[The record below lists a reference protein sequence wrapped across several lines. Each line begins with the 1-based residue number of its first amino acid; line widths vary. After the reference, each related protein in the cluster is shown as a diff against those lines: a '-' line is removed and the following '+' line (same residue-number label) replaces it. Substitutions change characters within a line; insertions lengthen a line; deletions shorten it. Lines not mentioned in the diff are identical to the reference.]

1 MPSIHE
7 QLSAQF
13 AALDRR
19 GRGWQVFPEPVTP
32 EPPFQSFT
40 GYTVST
46 VVDDGRVPTVGSSLL
61 SGLSRWLGGK
71 TAAPPELPAQEEEP
85 EPTPLVRADLIE
97 LQTSLPANLNL
108 PREAFEAFL
117 SQLAACGEPL
127 SFELVG
133 QPEQIHAQFALSPV
147 DAPLVRRQLNAYFPE
162 AVFIPTQGTLEPFT
176 RDDRHHAIVEFGLA
190 RECLFP
196 LASGGKLDPFIGLI
210 GALSELREDECA
222 VYQVLF
228 EPAHPGWADSLL
240 RSVTD
245 PAGRS
250 LFVNRPEFAG
260 LIREK
265 VARPLYAAVV
275 RLAATSDTFEG
286 AWEIVRNLAGALRVF
301 ARTDGN
307 ELIPLHNEEYPYEAH
322 GEDVVRRQ
330 TRRSGMLLSTEEL
343 IGFVHLP
350 GASVRSAKFRRQ
362 ATNTKTAPRSVTGS
376 SGIALGENTHAGET
390 RIVRLTADQRTRH
403 LHVIGASGTGKS
415 TFLESLLLQDLAA
428 GEGFALFDP
437 HGDLVDKVLG
447 WIPEDRIKDV
457 ILVDPSDE
465 TASIGFNIL
474 SAHSDL
480 EKTLLA
486 SDLVSVF
493 ARLSTSWGDQMEGV
507 LRNAILAFLESSQGG
522 TLADLRRFLLDPK
535 YRERFLATVQD
546 PDIQFY
552 WRKGFAQL
560 TGNKSIGP
568 VLTRLETFLSP
579 KPLRYMVA
587 QPVNRLDFAD
597 ILDSGK
603 IFLAKLSQGAIG
615 KENAYLLGSLLMAKF
630 QQTAMARQRQAAPL
644 RRDFFIY
651 LDEFQNFIT
660 PSLAEILS
668 GARKYRLGLVLAH
681 QELRQL
687 ERDREVASAVLSNPY
702 TRVVFRVG
710 DDDARKLESGFSSF
724 TARDLQNL
732 GTGEAVV
739 RIERSDCDFNLS
751 VPWPEE
757 SDPDVAQARREKVIA
772 ASRSRY
778 ATPRADIEVALRKQ
792 FESEE
797 PDEKPAKAK
806 PDHQA
811 AKVPPKQE
819 SPTGS
824 EKEPVPPSAPVP
836 LITDSLV
843 TDPLSPLPPDRTAE
857 VPKVAEPK
865 PPADLGRGGE
875 QHKSIQKR
883 LKEGA
888 EKLGYH
894 VTTEKPVLDRA
905 GSVDLALEHPRRS
918 LAVEITVTTT
928 IDHEVGNV
936 SKCLKAGFQT
946 VAVVASSET
955 KLRQMQEAVS
965 GALGPELSA
974 RVGYFLPDAFLAH
987 LEQLGKEDAAA
998 AVPQPA
1004 ESLNRGY
1011 KVKRSVTKLTP
1022 EELQA
1027 KEASA
1032 LRMVAEAM
1040 KQKPLGGG

>member
-7 QLSAQF
+7 QLSEQF
-13 AALDRR
+13 GALHRR
-19 GRGWQVFPEPVTP
+19 LKGWQVFPEPVTP
-32 EPPFQSFT
+32 EPPFQPFT
-40 GYTVST
+40 GYSLAP

-61 SGLSRWLGGK
+61 AGLSRWLGGK
-71 TAAPPELPAQEEEP
+71 TTAPPELPVHEKEP
-85 EPTPLVRADLIE
+85 EPTPLVRTDLIE

-133 QPEQIHAQFALSPV
+133 QPEQIHAQFVLSPS
-147 DAPLVRRQLNAYFPE
+147 DAPLVRRQLNAYFPD
-162 AVFIPTQGTLEPFT
+162 AVFSPTQGTLEPFA

-210 GALSELREDECA
+210 GALGELREDERA

-228 EPAHPGWADSLL
+228 QPCRHRWADSLL

-245 PAGRS
+245 PEGRS
-250 LFVNRPEFAG
+250 LFVNRSEFAG
-260 LIREK
+260 LAREK
-265 VARPLYAAVV
+265 VAQPLYAAVV

-286 AWEIVRNLAGALRVF
+286 AWEIVRNMAGALRVF

-307 ELIPLHNEEYPYEAH
+307 ELIPLHNEDYPYEVH

-350 GASVRSAKFRRQ
+350 GASIRAAKFRRQ
-362 ATNTKTAPRSVTGS
+362 ATNTKSAPRTMTGS
-376 SGIALGENTHAGET
+376 LGIALGENTHAGET
-390 RIVRLTADQRTRH
+390 RTVRLTAEQRTRH

-415 TFLESLLLQDLAA
+415 TFLESLLSQDLEA

-447 WIPEDRIKDV
+447 RIPEHRIKDV

-751 VPWPEE
+751 VPLPEE
-757 SDPDVAQARREKVIA
+757 PDPDQAQARREEVTA
-772 ASRSRY
+772 ASRTCY
-778 ATPRADIEVALRKQ
+778 ATPRADIEAAMRKQ
-792 FESEE
+792 FEVAAPPAEEE
-797 PDEKPAKAK
+797 PKPAL
-806 PDHQA
+806 
-811 AKVPPKQE
+811 
-819 SPTGS
+819 STRS
-824 EKEPVPPSAPVP
+824 EKEAVLPAGSAPLNTVP
-836 LITDSLV
+836 LITDGLV
-843 TDPLSPLPPDRTAE
+843 TPPLPSPPPEPQPVRTAE
-857 VPKVAEPK
+857 VPQVAEPK
-865 PPADLGRGGE
+865 PPADPGRGGE

-918 LAVEITVTTT
+918 IAVEITITTT

-936 SKCLKAGFQT
+936 TKCLKAGFQT
-946 VAVVASSET
+946 VAVVSSSET

-974 RVGYFLPDAFLAH
+974 RVGYFLPDSFLAH
-987 LEQLGKEDAAA
+987 LEQLAKTDV
-998 AVPQPA
+998 AVAPTPPA
-1004 ESLNRGY
+1004 EQVTRGY

-1022 EELQA
+1022 EELKA
-1027 KEASA
+1027 KEAAA
-1032 LRMVAEAM
+1032 LRMVADAM
-1040 KQKPLGGG
+1040 KQKPAN

>member
-7 QLSAQF
+7 QLSEQF
-13 AALDRR
+13 GALHRR
-19 GRGWQVFPEPVTP
+19 LKGWQVFPEPVTP
-32 EPPFQSFT
+32 EPPFQPFT
-40 GYTVST
+40 GYALAP

-61 SGLSRWLGGK
+61 AGLSRWLGAK
-71 TAAPPELPAQEEEP
+71 PPPEPERRVQEEEP
-85 EPTPLVRADLIE
+85 EPTPLVRTDLIE

-133 QPEQIHAQFALSPV
+133 QPEQIHAQFVLSPSDV
-147 DAPLVRRQLNAYFPE
+147 PLVRRQLNAYFPE
-162 AVFIPTQGTLEPFT
+162 AVFSPTQGTLEPFT

-210 GALSELREDECA
+210 GALGELREDERA

-228 EPAHPGWADSLL
+228 QPCRHRWADRLL

-245 PAGRS
+245 PEGRS

-260 LIREK
+260 LAREK
-265 VARPLYAAVV
+265 VVQPLYAAVV

-307 ELIPLHNEEYPYEAH
+307 ELIPLHNEDYPYEVH

-350 GASVRSAKFRRQ
+350 GASIRAAKFRRQ
-362 ATNTKTAPRSVTGS
+362 ATNTKPAPRTVTGS
-376 SGIALGENTHAGET
+376 QGIALGENTHAGET
-390 RIVRLTADQRTRH
+390 RTVRLTADQRTRH

-415 TFLESLLLQDLAA
+415 TFLESLLSQDLAA

-447 WIPEDRIKDV
+447 RIPEHRIKDV

-751 VPWPEE
+751 VPLPEE
-757 SDPDVAQARREKVIA
+757 PDPDQAQSRRTEVTT
-772 ASRSRY
+772 ASRARY
-778 ATPRADIEVALRKQ
+778 ATPRAEIEAALRKQ
-792 FESEE
+792 FEVEESE
-797 PDEKPAKAK
+797 
-806 PDHQA
+806 
-811 AKVPPKQE
+811 PPKPVSMRHVAE
-819 SPTGS
+819 PPPIPKATEVPKERVS
-824 EKEPVPPSAPVP
+824 EKEPPASAPPTQPSVAPSAD
-836 LITDSLV
+836 TA
-843 TDPLSPLPPDRTAE
+843 AE
-857 VPKVAEPK
+857 VPGETFAAPRNPLETEHSSIKREITKQAEALGYVVADEEIVPGSLGR
-865 PPADLGRGGE
+865 ADLVLRRG
-875 QHKSIQKR
+875 KR
-883 LKEGA
+883 VIACEVS
-888 EKLGYH
+888 
-894 VTTEKPVLDRA
+894 VTTNAEDEIGNLTKCVAGGYPQVVL
-905 GSVDLALEHPRRS
+905 
-918 LAVEITVTTT
+918 
-928 IDHEVGNV
+928 
-936 SKCLKAGFQT
+936 
-946 VAVVASSET
+946 VASSAR
-955 KLRQMQEAVS
+955 KLVNIEQKFRKAVAS
-965 GALGPELSA
+965 DNLTNVSF
-974 RVGYFLPDAFLAH
+974 Y
-987 LEQLGKEDAAA
+987 
-998 AVPQPA
+998 QPA
-1004 ESLNRGY
+1004 EFLAQLRAWAATDPRDMATEKTAPRKQRINLDASKMTDTERGD
-1011 KVKRSVTKLTP
+1011 RERAMLAR
-1022 EELQA
+1022 LQQ
-1027 KEASA
+1027 
-1032 LRMVAEAM
+1032 AM
-1040 KQKPLGGG
+1040 KAPPPE

>member
-7 QLSAQF
+7 QLSEQF
-13 AALDRR
+13 GALHRR
-19 GRGWQVFPEPVTP
+19 LKGWQVFPEPVTP
-32 EPPFQSFT
+32 EPPFQPFT
-40 GYTVST
+40 GYTLAP

-61 SGLSRWLGGK
+61 AGLSRWLGGK
-71 TAAPPELPAQEEEP
+71 TTAPAELPVQEEEP
-85 EPTPLVRADLIE
+85 EPTPLVRTDLIE

-133 QPEQIHAQFALSPV
+133 QPEQIHAQFVLSPS

-162 AVFIPTQGTLEPFT
+162 AVFSPTQGTLEPFT

-210 GALSELREDECA
+210 GALGELREGERA
-222 VYQVLF
+222 VYQILF
-228 EPAHPGWADSLL
+228 QPCRHRWADSLL

-245 PAGRS
+245 PEGHS

-265 VARPLYAAVV
+265 VAQPLYAAVV

-307 ELIPLHNEEYPYEAH
+307 ELIPLHNEDYPYEVH
-322 GEDVVRRQ
+322 GEDVVSRQ

-350 GASVRSAKFRRQ
+350 GASIRAAKFRRQ
-362 ATNTKTAPRSVTGS
+362 ATNTKPAPRTVTGS
-376 SGIALGENTHAGET
+376 QGIALGENIHAGET
-390 RIVRLTADQRTRH
+390 RTVRLTADQRTRH

-415 TFLESLLLQDLAA
+415 TFLESLLSQDLAA

-447 WIPEDRIKDV
+447 RIPEHRIKDV

-751 VPWPEE
+751 VPLPEE
-757 SDPDVAQARREKVIA
+757 PDPDQAQARRTEVTA
-772 ASRSRY
+772 ASRTRY
-778 ATPRADIEVALRKQ
+778 ATPRADIEAALRKQ
-792 FESEE
+792 FEVAPAE
-797 PDEKPAKAK
+797 PEVAAPSAIKKAE
-806 PDHQA
+806 A
-811 AKVPPKQE
+811 
-819 SPTGS
+819 STGS
-824 EKEPVPPSAPVP
+824 EKKAVPPVESVP
-836 LITDSLV
+836 LNTDSLV
-843 TDPLSPLPPDRTAE
+843 TGPLPTPPSVRTAE
-857 VPKVAEPK
+857 VPQVAEPK

-883 LKEGA
+883 LKEVA

-918 LAVEITVTTT
+918 IAVEITVTTT

-936 SKCLKAGFQT
+936 TKCLKAGFPF
-946 VAVVASSET
+946 VAVVSSSEA

-965 GALGPELSA
+965 GALGPELSV
-974 RVGYFLPDAFLAH
+974 RVSYFLPDAFLAH
-987 LEQLGKEDAAA
+987 LEQWAKEDTAAD
-998 AVPQPA
+998 VRQPA
-1004 ESLNRGY
+1004 ERVNRGY

-1032 LRMVAEAM
+1032 LRMVADAM
-1040 KQKPLGGG
+1040 KQKPPG

>member
-7 QLSAQF
+7 QISEQF
-13 AALDRR
+13 GALHRR
-19 GRGWQVFPEPVTP
+19 LKGWQVFPEPVTP
-32 EPPFQSFT
+32 EPPFQPFS
-40 GYTVST
+40 GYRLAP
-46 VVDDGRVPTVGSSLL
+46 VVDDGRVQTVGSSLL
-61 SGLSRWLGGK
+61 AGLSRWLGGK
-71 TAAPPELPAQEEEP
+71 SPASPEQRVEEEEP
-85 EPTPLVRADLIE
+85 TPTPLVRTDLIE

-117 SQLAACGEPL
+117 SQLAACREPL

-133 QPEQIHAQFALSPV
+133 QPEQIHAQFTLAPS
-147 DAPLVRRQLNAYFPE
+147 DAPLVRRQLGAYFPE
-162 AVFIPTQGTLEPFT
+162 AVFIPTHGTLEVFAQE
-176 RDDRHHAIVEFGLA
+176 DRHHAIVEFGLA

-196 LASGGKLDPFIGLI
+196 LAGGGKLDPFIGLI
-210 GALSELREDECA
+210 AALGELREDERA

-228 EPAHPGWADSLL
+228 QPCRNRWADSLV

-245 PAGRS
+245 QEGRS
-250 LFVNRPEFAG
+250 LFANRPEFAG
-260 LIREK
+260 LAREK
-265 VARPLYAAVV
+265 VAEPLYAAVV

-301 ARTDGN
+301 ARLDGN
-307 ELIPLHNEEYPYEAH
+307 ELIPLHNDEYPHEVH
-322 GEDVVRRQ
+322 GEDVMRRQ

-350 GASVRSAKFRRQ
+350 GASIRAAKFRRQ
-362 ATNTKTAPRSVTGS
+362 ATNSKPAPRGVTGS
-376 SGIALGENTHAGET
+376 LGIALGENIHAGET
-390 RIVRLTADQRTRH
+390 RTVRLTPDQRTRH

-415 TFLESLLLQDLAA
+415 TFLESLLSQDLEA

-437 HGDLVDKVLG
+437 HGDLVEKVLG
-447 WIPEDRIKDV
+447 RIPEHRIKDV

-522 TLADLRRFLLDPK
+522 TLSDLRRFLLDPK

-630 QQTAMARQRQAAPL
+630 QQTAMARQRQAAL
-644 RRDFFIY
+644 ARRDFFIY

-710 DDDARKLESGFSSF
+710 DDDARKLENGFSSF

-732 GTGEAVV
+732 GTGEAVA

-751 VPWPEE
+751 IPLPEE
-757 SDPDVAQARREKVIA
+757 PDPNQAEARRAEVVA

-778 ATPRADIEVALRKQ
+778 ATPRAEIEVVLRIK
-792 FESEE
+792 FDEVAPPAVPE
-797 PDEKPAKAK
+797 PKP
-806 PDHQA
+806 
-811 AKVPPKQE
+811 V
-819 SPTGS
+819 TGS
-824 EKEPVPPSAPVP
+824 EKEAVPTVGSSPQNPDPGISAPIPSHVP
-836 LITDSLV
+836 
-843 TDPLSPLPPDRTAE
+843 TAQALE
-857 VPKVAEPK
+857 IAVPKQT
-865 PPADLGRGGE
+865 ADPGRGGE

-888 EKLGYH
+888 EKLGYR

-918 LAVEITVTTT
+918 IAVEITVTTT

-936 SKCLKAGFQT
+936 SKCLKAGFPF
-946 VAVVASSET
+946 VAVVSSSET
-955 KLRQMQEAVS
+955 KLRQIQEAIG
-965 GALGPELSA
+965 GALGPEQAA

-987 LEQLGKEDAAA
+987 LERLAKEDAT
-998 AVPQPA
+998 VTPPPPTEQVT
-1004 ESLNRGY
+1004 RGY
-1011 KVKRSVTKLTP
+1011 KVKRSSRKLTP
-1022 EELQA
+1022 EELKV
-1027 KEASA
+1027 KEAAA
-1032 LRMVAEAM
+1032 LRLVAEAM
-1040 KQKPLGGG
+1040 KEKPPRGG